1 MGRKIM
7 KWNEST
13 FDRGVSLVCGLLI
26 LLAFTAR
33 SAEPTVDGSP
43 ALKNAVVLI
52 IRHAEKPDSGY
63 DLSPAGYQ
71 RADAYPGYFK
81 GLTVDSKPCKLD
93 YVFAT
98 ADSKGS
104 HRPRLTV
111 EPLGKAIGL
120 QIDTRFANKKFQDM
134 IDEIQTKDHGRHIL
148 ICWHHGEI
156 PNLVRALGAN
166 PDKLL
171 PDGKWPNEVF
181 GWMIQLR
188 YDENGRLMPGETKR
202 INEKLMPGDSEK
214 PGSPDSSVEKA
225 AAPNN

>member
-1 MGRKIM
+1 MNWSKSIVNRA
-7 KWNEST
+7 
-13 FDRGVSLVCGLLI
+13 GVLGCGVAI
-26 LLAFTAR
+26 LAVLAAR
-33 SAEPTVDGSP
+33 SAEPVAGESS
-43 ALKNAVVLI
+43 ALKNTVILI

-81 GLTVDSKPCKLD
+81 GLAMDSKPLKLD

-111 EPLGKAIGL
+111 EPLGKALGL
-120 QIDTRFANKKFQDM
+120 QVDTRFANKKFQDLV
-134 IDEIQTKDHGRHIL
+134 DEIQTKDHGRHIL

-156 PNLVRALGAN
+156 PNLVRALGAD

-171 PDGKWPNEVF
+171 PEGKWPNEVF
-181 GWMIQLR
+181 GWMLELR
-188 YDENGRLMPGETKR
+188 YDENGRLIPGETKR
-202 INEKLMPGDSEK
+202 INEKLLPGDSEK
-214 PGSPDSSVEKA
+214 QGNPDSLLEKTGA
-225 AAPNN
+225 SNN

>member
-1 MGRKIM
+1 MNWSKSIFNRA
-7 KWNEST
+7 
-13 FDRGVSLVCGLLI
+13 GVLVCGVAI
-26 LLAFTAR
+26 LAGLTAR
-33 SAEPTVDGSP
+33 SAEPVAGESP

-81 GLTVDSKPCKLD
+81 GLAMDSKPLKLD

-111 EPLGKAIGL
+111 EPLGKALGL
-120 QIDTRFANKKFQDM
+120 QIDTRFTNRKFQDM
-134 IDEIQTKDHGRHIL
+134 VDEIQTKDHGRHIL

-156 PNLVRALGAN
+156 PNLVRALGAD

-171 PDGKWPNEVF
+171 PEGKWPNEVF
-181 GWMIQLR
+181 GWMIELR
-188 YDENGRLMPGETKR
+188 YDENGRLIPGETKR
-202 INEKLMPGDSEK
+202 VNEKLMPGDSEK
-214 PGSPDSSVEKA
+214 PGSPDSSLEKPGA
-225 AAPNN
+225 SNN

>member
-1 MGRKIM
+1 SALM
-7 KWNEST
+7 
-13 FDRGVSLVCGLLI
+13 
-26 LLAFTAR
+26 AR
-33 SAEPTVDGSP
+33 SAEPVAGESP

-81 GLTVDSKPCKLD
+81 NLAMDSKPLKLD

-111 EPLGKAIGL
+111 EPLGKALGL
-120 QIDTRFANKKFQDM
+120 QIDTRFTNKKFQDM
-134 IDEIQTKDHGRHIL
+134 VDEIQTKNHGRHIL

-156 PNLVRALGAN
+156 PNLVRALGAD

-171 PDGKWPNEVF
+171 PEGKWPNEVF

-188 YDENGRLMPGETKR
+188 FDENGRLIPGETKR
-202 INEKLMPGDSEK
+202 VNEKLMPGDLEK
-214 PGSPDSSVEKA
+214 QGNPNSAAEKTGA
-225 AAPNN
+225 SNN

>member
-1 MGRKIM
+1 MNRSKSIF
-7 KWNEST
+7 NQA
-13 FDRGVSLVCGLLI
+13 GVLGCGLAI
-26 LLAFTAR
+26 LAVLTVR
-33 SAEPTVDGSP
+33 SAEPVAGESS

-81 GLTVDSKPCKLD
+81 GLAMDSKPLKLD

-111 EPLGKAIGL
+111 EPLGRALGL
-120 QIDTRFANKKFQDM
+120 QIDTRFNNKKFQDLV
-134 IDEIQTKDHGRHIL
+134 DEIQTKDHGPHIL

-171 PDGKWPNEVF
+171 PEGKWPNEVF

-188 YDENGRLMPGETKR
+188 YDENGRLIPGETKR

-214 PGSPDSSVEKA
+214 QGNPDSSLGKA
-225 AAPNN
+225 GASNN

>member
-1 MGRKIM
+1 M
-7 KWNEST
+7 KRIKSNI
-13 FDRGVSLVCGLLI
+13 DRAARLVYSLVI
-26 LLAFTAR
+26 LAALTAR
-33 SAEPTVDGSP
+33 SAEPAASESP

-81 GLTVDSKPCKLD
+81 GLVVDSQPLKLD

-111 EPLGKAIGL
+111 EPLGKALRL
-120 QIDTRFANKKFQDM
+120 QIDTRFTNKKFQEM
-134 IDEIQTKDHGRHIL
+134 VDEIQMKDHGRRIL

-156 PNLVRALGAN
+156 PNLVRALGAD

-171 PDGKWPNEVF
+171 PEGKWPNDVF
-181 GWMIQLR
+181 GWMLQLR
-188 YDENGRLMPGETKR
+188 YDENGRLIPGETRR
-202 INEKLMPGDSEK
+202 INEKLMPGDAENQGNADSPPEK
-214 PGSPDSSVEKA
+214 TGASNK
-225 AAPNN
+225 

>member
-1 MGRKIM
+1 MNRSKSIF
-7 KWNEST
+7 NQA
-13 FDRGVSLVCGLLI
+13 GVLGCGLAS
-26 LLAFTAR
+26 LAVLTVR
-33 SAEPTVDGSP
+33 SAEPVAGESS

-81 GLTVDSKPCKLD
+81 GLAMDSKPLKLD

-111 EPLGKAIGL
+111 EPLGRALGL
-120 QIDTRFANKKFQDM
+120 QIDTRFTNKKFQDM
-134 IDEIQTKDHGRHIL
+134 VDEIQTKDHGRHIL

-156 PNLVRALGAN
+156 PNLVRALGAD

-171 PDGKWPNEVF
+171 PEGKWPNEVF
-181 GWMIQLR
+181 GWMLELR

-214 PGSPDSSVEKA
+214 QGNPDSSLGKA
-225 AAPNN
+225 GASNN